1 MEACNLHT
9 NFGPDPNDGIK
20 KTEHQEVI
28 TTAAS
33 TSSDAINIST
43 PQPWKHHTIQYC
55 LLP

>member
-1 MEACNLHT
+1 MKACNLQT
-9 NFGPDPNDGIK
+9 NVGLDPNDRIK

-33 TSSDAINIST
+33 TNSHEINLLT
-43 PQPWKHHTIQYC
+43 PQPWMHHTTQYS